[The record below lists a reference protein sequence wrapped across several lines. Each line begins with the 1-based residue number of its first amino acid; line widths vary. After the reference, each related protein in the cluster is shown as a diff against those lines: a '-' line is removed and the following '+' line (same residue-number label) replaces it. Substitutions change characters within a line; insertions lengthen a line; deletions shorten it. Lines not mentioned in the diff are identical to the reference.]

1 MRRVS
6 TLGAWC
12 GSSKHEDKEGFQ
24 ATEGQYTYIRHTY
37 INVAIDQLLGSCPN
51 YTEIYTFNF
60 KFTTEFYNASVT

>member
-1 MRRVS
+1 MELGVDRQSTKIKRVFKQQRGS
-6 TLGAWC
+6 T
-12 GSSKHEDKEGFQ
+12 H
-24 ATEGQYTYIRHTY
+24 IRHTY